1 MDLDP
6 DLEGIFS
13 LDVILLFNLILI
25 IFKHNLLAKPIMQYS
40 KIIII
45 LLLSTFLS
53 SSISAQYKSQNKK
66 LDDMIIQGMEDWEIP
81 GLAALVVKDG
91 KVVFQKTYGVKDIET
106 KEAVDANTLFN
117 MASTTKAM
125 IAISIGILVDRG
137 MVSWDDKVQDYLP
150 YFKLSD
156 AYIANDARVKDLLTH
171 NLGIGNADLLWIL
184 DSLSTKETL
193 AKFKYAKTT
202 YPLRGGFTYQ
212 NIMYAAAGELIE
224 AVSGKHWTTFV
235 EENIFKPLDMTRS
248 VTKSVDILKKGNITT
263 PHYNDIEDGLV
274 KVGYTFSDQIGA
286 AGMIWSSISDI
297 SHYMN
302 FLIDD
307 GVYHGDTLIQSSTF
321 KYLFKPHSFVSKN
334 EFYPTQKLTKPN
346 WTTYGLGWFQHD
358 YRGDKLD
365 FHTGSISGLVAIAGI
380 MHKHNVAVYVFANLD
395 HAELRHAIMYKAMDL
410 YAFDDDKRDWHKE
423 IFNMY
428 SSFREQTILALKKQK
443 DGRIKGTSP
452 TLDLEEYTGTYEHE
466 MLGNAV
472 VSLKEGKLHIDF
484 NNYISY
490 ILEHWHYDTF
500 KTNKDPKWH
509 FSSLISFDQ
518 DKSGKISDLEVFEEK
533 FIKIKNTIE

>member
-1 MDLDP
+1 
-6 DLEGIFS
+6 
-13 LDVILLFNLILI
+13 
-25 IFKHNLLAKPIMQYS
+25 MQYS

-45 LLLSTFLS
+45 LLLSTILS

-66 LDDMIIQGMEDWEIP
+66 LDDMIIQGMGDWQIP

-91 KVVFQKTYGVKDIET
+91 KVVFQKAYGIKDIDT
-106 KEAVDANTLFN
+106 KKAVDDNTLFN

-137 MVSWDDKVQDYLP
+137 KVNWDDKVQDHLP
-150 YFKLSD
+150 NFKLSD
-156 AYIANDARVKDLLTH
+156 AYIAKDARVIDLLTH
-171 NLGIGNADLLWIL
+171 NLGIGNADLLWVL
-184 DSLSTKETL
+184 DSISTKETL
-193 AKFKYAKTT
+193 SKFKYANAT

-224 AVSGKHWTTFV
+224 AVSGKPWTTFV

-297 SHYMN
+297 SHYLK
-302 FLIDD
+302 FLVDD
-307 GVYHGDTLIQSSTF
+307 GVYHGVTLIQPATF
-321 KYLFKPHSFVSKN
+321 KYLFKPHSFVSER

-365 FHTGSISGLVAIAGI
+365 FHTGSLAGLVAIAGI

-410 YAFDDDKRDWHKE
+410 YAFNDDSRDWNKE

-428 SSFREQTILALKKQK
+428 STFREQTIQALKKQK
-443 DGRIKGTSP
+443 EDRINGTSP
-452 TLDLEEYTGTYEHE
+452 TLDLKEYTGTYEHE

-472 VSLKEGKLHIDF
+472 ISLKEDKLHVNF

-490 ILEHWHYDTF
+490 NLKHWHYDTF
-500 KTNKDPKWH
+500 KTNKDPKWR

-518 DKSGKISDLEVFEEK
+518 NKSGKISGLEVFEEK
-533 FIKIKNTIE
+533 FLKIK